1 MIQINQT
8 YTYNFKFS
16 QEDVNLFAEVTGD
29 KNLVHLNSDF
39 ASKTVF
45 KRPIIHGMLGAS
57 VFSKVFGV
65 MFPGEG
71 TIYLKQS
78 LNFLRPLYVDV
89 DYEAVFTVTEVISKK
104 NTAIIETIVKN
115 KLTGKLCLNGEA
127 SIMNE
132 DKIK

>member
-8 YTYNFKFS
+8 YTYDFKFS

-78 LNFLRPLYVDV
+78 FK
-89 DYEAVFTVTEVISKK
+89 TT
-104 NTAIIETIVKN
+104 
-115 KLTGKLCLNGEA
+115 LCGC
-127 SIMNE
+127 
-132 DKIK
+132 